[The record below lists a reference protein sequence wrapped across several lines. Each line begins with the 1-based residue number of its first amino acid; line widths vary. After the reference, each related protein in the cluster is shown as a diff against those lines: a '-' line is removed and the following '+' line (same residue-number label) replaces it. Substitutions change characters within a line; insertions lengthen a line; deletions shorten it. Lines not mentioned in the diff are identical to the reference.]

1 MTGSFG
7 QENLLLPFSFA
18 INADKSPPGKNELS
32 VMLKIFYL
40 SDVSLDHSA
49 MKLSTG
55 QKQRVA
61 IMRALL
67 QEPLLLLLDEPTSA
81 LDQESALMVFSIMER
96 LNVEQR
102 RTVITVTHSD
112 YKPETVK
119 SADLYTRQPITAS
132 FIMNQIIDI
141 STGQLLL
148 ALLFILIAQA
158 SSFIYHLGL
167 NRDITIGTLR
177 TFSQLFLMG
186 YVLTFILKTSN
197 PWLTLSVFMVMVVS
211 AMFIIKGRV
220 KEKQIPYI
228 LPTFLTMFVSYL
240 ATALFVSGLVIGITP
255 WWEPRY
261 FIPAGGMVIGNSMS
275 ALAISLERL
284 FKDMRQQKDV
294 VEMKLSLG
302 ANYREASNDIFRNAV
317 TAGMIPSINAM
328 MGVGLVFI
336 PGMMS
341 GQILAGTDPLIAI
354 RYQIVVMLM
363 LVGST
368 AVSSVIVMLIIRRR
382 CFGSGEEVLLTPR

>member
-1 MTGSFG
+1 
-7 QENLLLPFSFA
+7 
-18 INADKSPPGKNELS
+18 
-32 VMLKIFYL
+32 
-40 SDVSLDHSA
+40 
-49 MKLSTG
+49 
-55 QKQRVA
+55 
-61 IMRALL
+61 
-67 QEPLLLLLDEPTSA
+67 
-81 LDQESALMVFSIMER
+81 
-96 LNVEQR
+96 
-102 RTVITVTHSD
+102 
-112 YKPETVK
+112 
-119 SADLYTRQPITAS
+119 
-132 FIMNQIIDI
+132 MNQIINI

-148 ALLFILIAQA
+148 ALVFILIAQA

-167 NRDITIGTLR
+167 NRDITIGTIR
-177 TFSQLFLMG
+177 TFAQLFLMG

-197 PWLTLSVFMVMVVS
+197 SFLVLSVFMVMVVS

-228 LPTFLTMFVSYL
+228 IPTFLTMLVSYL
-240 ATALFVSGLVIGITP
+240 ATAIFVSGLIVGITP

-284 FKDMRQQKDV
+284 FRDMRQQKEL
-294 VEMKLSLG
+294 VEKKLSLG
-302 ANYREASNDIFRNAV
+302 ANYREASLDIFRNAV
-317 TAGMIPSINAM
+317 SAGMIPSINAM

-368 AVSSVIVMLIIRRR
+368 AVSSVAVMLFVRRR
-382 CFGSGEEVLLTPR
+382 CFGSGEEVLLTPL